1 MFNKGY
7 FSGTYFTGVYFAPV
21 ITHGGK
27 GYFGRNEKSLEQK
40 QAELEQEI
48 AGTETVTTEDL
59 SSAVGSPGQPSTTV
73 EEITANLDNGE
84 QQLTENLKD
93 IEFTPQ
99 PDIALM
105 LAIIEATEY

>member
-7 FSGTYFTGVYFAPV
+7 FSGTYFMGVYFAPV

-48 AGTETVTTEDL
+48 AGTKTVTTESL
-59 SSAVGSPGQPSTTV
+59 QETVQPIEI
-73 EEITANLDNGE
+73 EEFTANLDNGE